1 MNAKAQQRA
10 ELILQVRSGQM
21 TATDAAQALGI
32 SRQQYY
38 QWEQRA
44 LTALLSALED
54 QPAGR
59 PKTPTD
65 PEKQALQR
73 RVQQLEQ
80 EVQRQ
85 QQREQLRQILN
96 EWAERKDLPP
106 AKKNRYDP
114 PNPAPARRHESENSN
129 LVAAGVRTRALR
141 QCHAL
146 AAATATG

>member
-10 ELILQVRSGQM
+10 ELILQVRSGRM

-44 LTALLSALED
+44 LSALLSALED

-59 PKTPTD
+59 PKSPTD
-65 PEKQALQR
+65 PEKEKLQR

-85 QQREQLRQILN
+85 QQREQLRQLLN

-106 AKKNRYDP
+106 VKKKPR
-114 PNPAPARRHESENSN
+114 
-129 LVAAGVRTRALR
+129 
-141 QCHAL
+141 
-146 AAATATG
+146 